1 MRYFMIFCFALI
13 AATSSAMAADL
24 FVKKKDNALPGASTA
39 TQQQAP
45 QTAPQQA
52 PAAPEAPAA
61 ASGEAETMED
71 FAERYNENCMKKKDP
86 VLKGEPLRMLCACSA
101 SKLQEAMT
109 VAEVKAMM
117 TDTPEGLTQR
127 NRMAIHVYAPCMQYP
142 VRAMLYNNCAE
153 NKEVLGQYKN
163 AGQICTCMA
172 DDMADFIQKNGPTM
186 LAQNLANNPN
196 DPDPLAQLMQG
207 KAFQSR
213 TQASFMACVG
223 RYPVT
228 P

>member
-1 MRYFMIFCFALI
+1 MRYFMIFFFALI
-13 AATSSAMAADL
+13 AATSPTMAADL
-24 FVKKKDNALPGASTA
+24 FVKKKDNALPGASTSA
-39 TQQQAP
+39 QQQAP
-45 QTAPQQA
+45 QAAPQ
-52 PAAPEAPAA
+52 AATPEAPAA
-61 ASGEAETMED
+61 GDAPEETMES

-142 VRAMLYNNCAE
+142 VRAMLYNNCSE

-207 KAFQSR
+207 KDFQSR

>member
-13 AATSSAMAADL
+13 AATSTAMAADL
-24 FVKKKDNALPGASTA
+24 FVKKKDNALPGASSA
-39 TQQQAP
+39 PVQQQAP
-45 QTAPQQA
+45 QAAPQTS
-52 PAAPEAPAA
+52 APEAPAA
-61 ASGEAETMED
+61 TDAAGETMES

-101 SKLQEAMT
+101 SKLQESMT

-163 AGQICTCMA
+163 ASQICTCMA

-207 KAFQSR
+207 KDFQSR
-213 TQASFMACVG
+213 TQASFLACVG